1 MQGAGI
7 QDEERQPLPTRSY
20 RGDSARCKQ
29 RQTVNHLL
37 ISRERDA
44 GADNLKGPLQMKAI
58 KRKSMRGFCALGN
71 GEMAAGE
78 CNWVQFFWISSLAYV
93 SSYKKKELEQRHS
106 LFHSLHP
113 AIECWMQL

>member
-1 MQGAGI
+1 ML
-7 QDEERQPLPTRSY
+7 RYY
-20 RGDSARCKQ
+20 RGNSGRYKQ

-37 ISRERDA
+37 ISRERNA
-44 GADNLKGPLQMKAI
+44 SADNLKVPLQIKER
-58 KRKSMRGFCALGN
+58 KRKSMKGFCALGN
-71 GEMAAGE
+71 GEMAGGE